1 MPLAAGRRLP
11 FTRLQSWQ
19 AVTTFSHEVRPPRER
34 GTMWSKVRSAAG
46 RSSPQYWHSKESRR
60 NTLKRVKA
68 GRRSRLTYCFSE
80 ITLGSFISKL
90 GERTTVSY
98 SDTMLDRKST
108 RLNSSH

>member
-1 MPLAAGRRLP
+1 MRI
-11 FTRLQSWQ
+11 SD
-19 AVTTFSHEVRPPRER
+19 
-34 GTMWSKVRSAAG
+34 WSSDVCSSDLG

-98 SDTMLDRKST
+98 SDTLFTRSRKTALMASCQDHKIG
-108 RLNSSH
+108 RASCRERVCQYV